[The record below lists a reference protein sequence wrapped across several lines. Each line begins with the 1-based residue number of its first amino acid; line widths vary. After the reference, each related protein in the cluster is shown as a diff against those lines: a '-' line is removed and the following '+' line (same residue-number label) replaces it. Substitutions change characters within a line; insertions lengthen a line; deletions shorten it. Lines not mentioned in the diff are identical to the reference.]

1 MKFVAEIGMN
11 HDGSF
16 DLAREL
22 VRQAKLA
29 GADFAKFQ
37 LGWRDQPGEI
47 NAFTRDQWL
56 AMKQWCDYVGIDM
69 LVSVIREDTLD
80 LAQALDLTTYK
91 IASRT
96 VIDHPALCER
106 ILGLGR
112 PTYVSLGMWEGNGFP
127 FGPPDGAR
135 LRYVY
140 CRSKY
145 PTHPADLA
153 SMPARFTEDGFS
165 GYSDHA
171 LGIDTCLTAIA
182 RGARYVEKHFT
193 LDKTSQVIRDHV
205 LSATPQEF
213 RQMVDLGRP
222 MAQFAALH
230 GAAASRDE

>member
-1 MKFVAEIGMN
+1 MTFVAEIGVN

-22 VRQAKLA
+22 VRQARLA

-37 LGWRDQPGEI
+37 FGWRDKPGEM
-47 NAFTRDQWL
+47 NAFTQEQWI
-56 AMKQWCDYVGIDM
+56 AIKQWCDYVGIEM
-69 LVSVIREDTLD
+69 LVSIIREDTLKFAET
-80 LAQALDLTTYK
+80 LNFSTYK

-96 VIDHPALCER
+96 VIEYPALCER
-106 ILGLGR
+106 ILALGR
-112 PTYVSLGMWEGNGFP
+112 PTYVSLGMWDGAGFP
-127 FGPPDGAR
+127 FGPPDGSV

-153 SMPARFTEDGFS
+153 SMPARFSDDGFS
-165 GYSDHA
+165 GYSDHS

-193 LDKTSQVIRDHV
+193 LNKASQAIRDHV
-205 LSATPQEF
+205 LSATPEEF
-213 RQMVDLGRP
+213 RQLVDLGRP
-222 MAQFAALH
+222 MAQFAALNS
-230 GAAASRDE
+230 AAANRG